1 MKPVG
6 AGAPVGASLLRP
18 FSGPESGTLF
28 NALSAQ
34 KSQQA
39 GHSLVRAG
47 RRT

>member
-1 MKPVG
+1 MKLVG

-18 FSGPESGTLF
+18 VSGPESGTLF
-28 NALSAQ
+28 NTLNAQ
-34 KSQQA
+34 KGQQA

>member
-6 AGAPVGASLLRP
+6 AGAPVGAGLLRP
-18 FSGPESGTLF
+18 SSGPECGTLF
-28 NALSAQ
+28 NALNAQ
-34 KSQQA
+34 KGQQA